1 MANALLIGLSKA
13 YANVN
18 SEIPIHIQSF
28 TISSI
33 NVSLSSSVWGY
44 TGTRINFKASMDFLY
59 WYVPNYENITE
70 NTAYSNTHIV
80 HPPTFVILTST
91 ETRSYV
97 IDYASSTY
105 RGTWN
110 TQLKYTKTYLYPYYY
125 ANDDTTSCRTPLDV
139 TFIVGRF
146 G

>member
-1 MANALLIGLSKA
+1 MANALLLGLSKA

-18 SEIPIHIQSF
+18 SEIPIHVQSF
-28 TISSI
+28 TIASI
-33 NVSLSSSVWGY
+33 DVSLDSSVWEY
-44 TGTRINFKASMDFLY
+44 TGTRINFKSSMDFLY
-59 WYVPNYENITE
+59 WYVPKYENITE
-70 NTAYSNTHIV
+70 DTSHSGTHIV

-91 ETRSYV
+91 ETCSYAV
-97 IDYASSTY
+97 DYASSTY

-125 ANDDTTSCRTPLDV
+125 ANNSSSRCRSVLDV
-139 TFIVGRF
+139 AFIVGRF